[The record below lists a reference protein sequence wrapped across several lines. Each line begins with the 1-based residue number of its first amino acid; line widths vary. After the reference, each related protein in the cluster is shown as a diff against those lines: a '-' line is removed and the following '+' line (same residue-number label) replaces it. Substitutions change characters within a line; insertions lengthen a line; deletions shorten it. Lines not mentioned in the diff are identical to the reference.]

1 MAAEK
6 LENYIDN
13 INEYLENRTS
23 EPNMHTRSTKGFVG
37 NKELKCNLPYQ
48 S

>member
-6 LENYIDN
+6 LEKHIDS
-13 INEYLENRTS
+13 IKEHLEGRTS
-23 EPNMHTRSTKGFVG
+23 APNMHTRSTKGFVE